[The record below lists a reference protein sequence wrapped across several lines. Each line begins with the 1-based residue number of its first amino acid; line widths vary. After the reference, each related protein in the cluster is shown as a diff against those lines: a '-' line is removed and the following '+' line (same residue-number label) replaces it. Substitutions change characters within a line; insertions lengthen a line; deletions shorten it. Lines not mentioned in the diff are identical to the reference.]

1 MQAKH
6 VRDTNLKSKK
16 NIPYWNR
23 SENVVWRKRLKN
35 QKDQE
40 RFIGKKF
47 LIINGEEKNND
58 EKNKEIAETN
68 RQLTQL
74 DFTYF

>member
-1 MQAKH
+1 M
-6 VRDTNLKSKK
+6 KSEK

-40 RFIGKKF
+40 RFIGNKF

-58 EKNKEIAETN
+58 EKNKEIAETT
-68 RQLTQL
+68 RQLIKL